1 MPELQPL
8 AMTINLLGGL
18 ALFLYGMKKMTAGLE
33 PSAWKRM
40 NMPAASNCALG
51 TTR

>member
-18 ALFLYGMKKMTAGLE
+18 APLRHEEDDSGIRAISLE
-33 PSAWKRM
+33 TDEYARRK
-40 NMPAASNCALG
+40 
-51 TTR
+51 